1 MRKAI
6 VLLLSLTLMISAA
19 SCSQKSDSADN
30 RTSDHEST
38 ADTTALTESTTS
50 ETIALTETA
59 TAETETKEKKV
70 YDYVH
75 GEDGYYNIADEMP
88 EFEMKSQNYGTCWLH
103 AQLQA
108 WKHHT
113 SRKTAAISR

>member
-38 ADTTALTESTTS
+38 ADATALTESTTS

-59 TAETETKEKKV
+59 TAETVRLNGQAEAVASHIEGLKKNLDGNIFVQMKNYV
-70 YDYVH
+70 YLCKRNKL
-75 GEDGYYNIADEMP
+75 E
-88 EFEMKSQNYGTCWLH
+88 
-103 AQLQA
+103 
-108 WKHHT
+108 
-113 SRKTAAISR
+113 